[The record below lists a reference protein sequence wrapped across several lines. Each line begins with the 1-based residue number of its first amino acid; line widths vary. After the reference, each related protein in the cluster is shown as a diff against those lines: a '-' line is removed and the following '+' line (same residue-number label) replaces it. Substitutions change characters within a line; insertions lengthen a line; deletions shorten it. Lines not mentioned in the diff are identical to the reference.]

1 MWEGLPFYTFKFGIL
16 SRYLFKD
23 GGFLS
28 SLNVFLFYLA
38 IIASLIYNANQKKA
52 TRLLKESEQN
62 SKGEFKMFDE
72 LECSSSELI
81 SLYDYDPM
89 REYELRLESEIE
101 ITNEKLWSDE
111 DEDDKPKKR
120 RRSSGRRKMRTT
132 KKAV

>member
-38 IIASLIYNANQKKA
+38 IIASLYIDANQKT
-52 TRLLKESEQN
+52 TRLLKESGQN
-62 SKGEFKMFDE
+62 SKGESKMFDE

-120 RRSSGRRKMRTT
+120 RRSSSRRKMRTT

>member
-1 MWEGLPFYTFKFGIL
+1 
-16 SRYLFKD
+16 
-23 GGFLS
+23 
-28 SLNVFLFYLA
+28 
-38 IIASLIYNANQKKA
+38 
-52 TRLLKESEQN
+52 
-62 SKGEFKMFDE
+62 MFDE

-120 RRSSGRRKMRTT
+120 RRSSGHRRTRTT

>member
-1 MWEGLPFYTFKFGIL
+1 MWEGLPLYTFKFGIL

-38 IIASLIYNANQKKA
+38 IIASLYINANQKKT
-52 TRLLKESEQN
+52 TRLLKESGQN

-89 REYELRLESEIE
+89 REYELQLESEIE
-101 ITNEKLWSDE
+101 ITNEKLWPDE

-120 RRSSGRRKMRTT
+120 RRSSGRRRTRTT

>member
-38 IIASLIYNANQKKA
+38 IIASLYINANQKA
-52 TRLLKESEQN
+52 TRLLKESWQN

-101 ITNEKLWSDE
+101 ITNEKLWPDE

-120 RRSSGRRKMRTT
+120 RRSSGRRKMRIA

>member
-38 IIASLIYNANQKKA
+38 IIASLYINANQKA
-52 TRLLKESEQN
+52 TRLLKESGQN

-101 ITNEKLWSDE
+101 ITNGKLWPDE
-111 DEDDKPKKR
+111 DEEDKPKKR
-120 RRSSGRRKMRTT
+120 RRKMRAT

>member
-38 IIASLIYNANQKKA
+38 IIASLYINANQKT
-52 TRLLKESEQN
+52 TRLLKESGQN

-111 DEDDKPKKR
+111 DEDDKPKMR
-120 RRSSGRRKMRTT
+120 RRSSSRRKMRTT

>member
-38 IIASLIYNANQKKA
+38 IIASLYINANQKA
-52 TRLLKESEQN
+52 TRLLKESGQN

-89 REYELRLESEIE
+89 REYELQLESEIE
-101 ITNEKLWSDE
+101 ITNEKLWPDE

-120 RRSSGRRKMRTT
+120 RRSSGRRMTRTT

>member
-38 IIASLIYNANQKKA
+38 IIASLYINANQKT
-52 TRLLKESEQN
+52 TRLLKESGQN

-89 REYELRLESEIE
+89 REYELQLESEIE
-101 ITNEKLWSDE
+101 ITNEKLWPDE

-120 RRSSGRRKMRTT
+120 RRSSGRRMTRTT

>member
-52 TRLLKESEQN
+52 TRLLKESEQT

-101 ITNEKLWSDE
+101 ITNEKLWPDE

-120 RRSSGRRKMRTT
+120 RRSSSRRKMRTT

>member
-38 IIASLIYNANQKKA
+38 IIASLYINANQKT
-52 TRLLKESEQN
+52 TRLLKESGQN

-101 ITNEKLWSDE
+101 ITNGKLWPDE
-111 DEDDKPKKR
+111 DEEDKPKKR

>member
-28 SLNVFLFYLA
+28 SLNIFLFYLA
-38 IIASLIYNANQKKA
+38 IIASLYINANQKT
-52 TRLLKESEQN
+52 TRLLKESWQN

-111 DEDDKPKKR
+111 DEDDKPKMR
-120 RRSSGRRKMRTT
+120 RRSSSRRKMRTT

>member
-28 SLNVFLFYLA
+28 SLSVFLFYLA
-38 IIASLIYNANQKKA
+38 IIASLYINANQKT
-52 TRLLKESEQN
+52 TRLLKESGQN

-89 REYELRLESEIE
+89 REYELQLESEIE
-101 ITNEKLWSDE
+101 ITNEKLWPDE
-111 DEDDKPKKR
+111 DEDDKSKKR
-120 RRSSGRRKMRTT
+120 RRSSGRRRTRTT

>member
-38 IIASLIYNANQKKA
+38 IIASLYINANQKA
-52 TRLLKESEQN
+52 TRLLTESGQN

-72 LECSSSELI
+72 LKCSSSELI

-101 ITNEKLWSDE
+101 ITNEKLWPDE

>member
-38 IIASLIYNANQKKA
+38 VIASLYINENQKT
-52 TRLLKESEQN
+52 TRLLKESGQN

-101 ITNEKLWSDE
+101 ITNEKLWPDE
-111 DEDDKPKKR
+111 DEDDKSKKR
-120 RRSSGRRKMRTT
+120 RRSSGRRRTRTT

>member
-1 MWEGLPFYTFKFGIL
+1 MWEGLPLYTFKFGII

-28 SLNVFLFYLA
+28 SLDVFLFYLA
-38 IIASLIYNANQKKA
+38 VIASLYINANQKT
-52 TRLLKESEQN
+52 TRLLKESGQN

-101 ITNEKLWSDE
+101 ITNGKLWPDE
-111 DEDDKPKKR
+111 DEEDKPKKR
-120 RRSSGRRKMRTT
+120 RRSSGRRKMRAT

>member
-38 IIASLIYNANQKKA
+38 IIASLYINANQKA
-52 TRLLKESEQN
+52 TRLLKESWQN

-101 ITNEKLWSDE
+101 ITNEKLWPDE

-120 RRSSGRRKMRTT
+120 RRSSGRRRTRTT

>member
-38 IIASLIYNANQKKA
+38 IIASLYINANQKNNP
-52 TRLLKESEQN
+52 TLKGIGQN

-120 RRSSGRRKMRTT
+120 RRSSGRRRTRTT

>member
-1 MWEGLPFYTFKFGIL
+1 
-16 SRYLFKD
+16 
-23 GGFLS
+23 
-28 SLNVFLFYLA
+28 
-38 IIASLIYNANQKKA
+38 
-52 TRLLKESEQN
+52 
-62 SKGEFKMFDE
+62 MFDE

-81 SLYDYDPM
+81 SLYDYGPM

-101 ITNEKLWSDE
+101 ITNEKLWSNE

>member
-1 MWEGLPFYTFKFGIL
+1 
-16 SRYLFKD
+16 
-23 GGFLS
+23 
-28 SLNVFLFYLA
+28 
-38 IIASLIYNANQKKA
+38 
-52 TRLLKESEQN
+52 
-62 SKGEFKMFDE
+62 MFDE

-120 RRSSGRRKMRTT
+120 CRSSSRRKMRTT

>member
-38 IIASLIYNANQKKA
+38 IIASLYIDANQKT
-52 TRLLKESEQN
+52 TRLLKESGQI

-101 ITNEKLWSDE
+101 ITNEKLWPDE

-120 RRSSGRRKMRTT
+120 RRSSGRRRTRTT

>member
-38 IIASLIYNANQKKA
+38 IIASLYIDANQKT
-52 TRLLKESEQN
+52 TRLLKESGQN

-89 REYELRLESEIE
+89 REYEFRLESEIE
-101 ITNEKLWSDE
+101 ITNEKLWPDE
-111 DEDDKPKKR
+111 DEDDKSKKR
-120 RRSSGRRKMRTT
+120 RRSSGRRRTRTT

>member
-38 IIASLIYNANQKKA
+38 IIASLYINANQKT
-52 TRLLKESEQN
+52 TRLSKESGQN

-120 RRSSGRRKMRTT
+120 RRSSSRRKMRTT

>member
-1 MWEGLPFYTFKFGIL
+1 
-16 SRYLFKD
+16 
-23 GGFLS
+23 
-28 SLNVFLFYLA
+28 
-38 IIASLIYNANQKKA
+38 
-52 TRLLKESEQN
+52 
-62 SKGEFKMFDE
+62 
-72 LECSSSELI
+72 
-81 SLYDYDPM
+81 M

>member
-38 IIASLIYNANQKKA
+38 IIASLYINANQKT
-52 TRLLKESEQN
+52 TRLLKESGQN

-89 REYELRLESEIE
+89 REYELQLESEIE

-120 RRSSGRRKMRTT
+120 RRSSGRRRTRTT

>member
-1 MWEGLPFYTFKFGIL
+1 
-16 SRYLFKD
+16 
-23 GGFLS
+23 
-28 SLNVFLFYLA
+28 
-38 IIASLIYNANQKKA
+38 
-52 TRLLKESEQN
+52 
-62 SKGEFKMFDE
+62 MFDE

-89 REYELRLESEIE
+89 REYESEIE

-120 RRSSGRRKMRTT
+120 RRSSGRRRTRTT